1 MGCCIRTQ
9 KQEAK
14 RKRSII
20 QINKSGMKKNLF
32 FTLFL
37 VLLFAGTN
45 SQDIK
50 FMGLDLNTNFE
61 TFCQKLKEKGL
72 VLEASKLTTKEFK
85 GTFAGYKN
93 CEFIITCTDNTKV
106 VKSVEVIF
114 PFDNDEYERNRAWN
128 DIIKQYE
135 AKYGKYTVVK
145 DGGNI
150 VRFFRYDFANDKVK
164 IVVQRT
170 GPSDFSDNCAFSIV
184 YQNLKVINES
194 STGAGRYSDDL

>member
-1 MGCCIRTQ
+1 
-9 KQEAK
+9 
-14 RKRSII
+14 
-20 QINKSGMKKNLF
+20 MKKNLF
-32 FTLFL
+32 FTFFLALFF
-37 VLLFAGTN
+37 VGA
-45 SQDIK
+45 SAQDIK

-85 GTFAGYKN
+85 GAFAGYKN

-114 PFDNDEYERNRAWN
+114 PFDDDEYERDNAWK

-135 AKYGKYTVVK
+135 AKYGKYTVVEN
-145 DGGNI
+145 GSNI
-150 VRFFRYDFANDKVK
+150 VRFVRYDFSSDKVK
-164 IVVQRT
+164 IIVQRT
-170 GPSDFSDNCAFSIV
+170 GPSGFSDNCGFSIV

-194 STGAGRYSDDL
+194 STGSGRYSDDL

>member
-1 MGCCIRTQ
+1 
-9 KQEAK
+9 
-14 RKRSII
+14 
-20 QINKSGMKKNLF
+20 MKKNLF

-45 SQDIK
+45 AQDIK

-135 AKYGKYTVVK
+135 AKYGKYTIVFYTMSFVMNALLAKIMWRVGYILSPGILDVVSCS
-145 DGGNI
+145 I
-150 VRFFRYDFANDKVK
+150 TILMMFLMYYF
-164 IVVQRT
+164 QRIIEKNKFLCILA
-170 GPSDFSDNCAFSIV
+170 GIQ
-184 YQNLKVINES
+184 YQP
-194 STGAGRYSDDL
+194 